1 MMTPK
6 IDVIEIGSL
15 LFLLGG
21 VFFVTY
27 VAVTG
32 SSSNA
37 YFSLSSL
44 HSRSSRAPIVLLAL
58 PIQYIRYNLR
68 LGQGDSD
75 C

>member
-1 MMTPK
+1 M
-6 IDVIEIGSL
+6 
-15 LFLLGG
+15 
-21 VFFVTY
+21 TY
-27 VAVTG
+27 VAVCAVKEILESLIDKMGGEKRRTTG